1 MTDHR
6 SPRPRVHRPVASAAE
21 QPFWKRLKVR
31 VITVTGLALT
41 SFLSLVLFP
50 VAKDLLSDKAK
61 EATAGPVMWASAMS
75 KEPEDGCAAFGNPL
89 GARDQ
94 AALELDS
101 GVDTIIQDTI
111 AQGHGAWVRELPI
124 DLSLRGG
131 TGQATVTAIGIRP
144 RERVESPLS
153 AALLCHSTAGT
164 SPVAPLTANLDAAPP
179 VVKLD
184 GKPYGE
190 GSVITVGPGEQVPA
204 HLTVSLTRGYLE
216 FDVVLT
222 YAYKDKAAV
231 TLPVYDGDPK
241 LKRPFRVTGAAPR
254 YQDIYIKGS
263 GYNRAAP
270 RKACAFLPL
279 KGC

>member
-6 SPRPRVHRPVASAAE
+6 SPRPRVHRPVRPAVK

-31 VITVTGLALT
+31 VITLTGLALT

-61 EATAGPVMWASAMS
+61 EATAGPVIWASAMS
-75 KEPEDGCAAFGNPL
+75 VEPEKGCAALGDPL
-89 GARDQ
+89 GARDR

-101 GVDTIIQDTI
+101 DADTIIR
-111 AQGHGAWVRELPI
+111 GHGAWVRELPI

-144 RERVESPLS
+144 RDRAGPPLS
-153 AALLCHSTAGT
+153 AALLCHPTAGA
-164 SPVAPLTANLDAAPP
+164 SPVARLTANLDTAPP

-184 GKPYGE
+184 GKRYGD

-222 YAYKDKAAV
+222 YAYEGKAAV

-241 LKRPFRVTGAAPR
+241 LKRPFRVTGSAPR
-254 YQDIYIKGS
+254 YRDIYIEGS
-263 GYNRAAP
+263 GYNRATP
-270 RKACAFLPL
+270 HKACEYLPL

>member
-1 MTDHR
+1 
-6 SPRPRVHRPVASAAE
+6 
-21 QPFWKRLKVR
+21 LKVR
-31 VITVTGLALT
+31 VITVMGLALT

-61 EATAGPVMWASAMS
+61 EATAGPAMWASAMS
-75 KEPEDGCAAFGNPL
+75 KEPEKGCAALGNPL

-101 GVDTIIQDTI
+101 DVDTLV
-111 AQGHGAWVRELPI
+111 QGHGAWVRELPI

-144 RERVESPLS
+144 RKRAEHPLS

-164 SPVAPLTANLDAAPP
+164 PPAARLAMNLDAVPP

-184 GKPYGE
+184 GKRYGD
-190 GSVITVGPGEQVPA
+190 GSMITVGQGEQVPA
-204 HLTVSLTRGYLE
+204 HLTVSLTGGYLE
-216 FDVVLT
+216 FDLLLT

-241 LKRPFRVTGAAPR
+241 LKHPFHITGAASG
-254 YQDIYIKGS
+254 YQAVYLKGS
-263 GYNRAAP
+263 GYG
-270 RKACAFLPL
+270 KASPHQACTFLPL

>member
-6 SPRPRVHRPVASAAE
+6 NSRPRVHRPVAPAAE

-31 VITVTGLALT
+31 VITLTGLALT

-75 KEPEDGCAAFGNPL
+75 EEPEEGCAALGDRL
-89 GARDQ
+89 GARDRS
-94 AALELDS
+94 ALELDS
-101 GVDTIIQDTI
+101 DVGTIV
-111 AQGHGAWVRELPI
+111 QGHGAWVRELPI

-144 RERVESPLS
+144 RERVEPPLS

-164 SPVAPLTANLDAAPP
+164 PPVARLTANLDVAPP
-179 VVKLD
+179 VVKLE
-184 GKPYGE
+184 GKRYGD

-204 HLTVSLTRGYLE
+204 HLKVSLTRGYLE

-241 LKRPFRVTGAAPR
+241 LKRPFRITGAAPR

-263 GYNRAAP
+263 GYNRATP